1 LNAIFV
7 DTLDMDLER
16 LQRVNQ
22 TLASVREDT
31 GWRSS
36 PELKAIDTLVIRPSE
51 RIDAIAS
58 SYARELPRA
67 MRFLAR
73 RLGVLDP
80 NGAGVLSYLL
90 FGRGY
95 CRQLIN
101 LGFADGMSRR
111 EEIRDFLGY
120 GDAVAR
126 KSSVR
131 QLRGLARPKDVLEP
145 VQAVHLPRR
154 F

>member
-1 LNAIFV
+1 
-7 DTLDMDLER
+7 M
-16 LQRVNQ
+16 NQ

-51 RIDAIAS
+51 RMDVIAAS
-58 SYARELPRA
+58 HARELPRA

-90 FGRGY
+90 FERGY
-95 CRQLIN
+95 CRHLID
-101 LGFADGMSRR
+101 LGFTDGMSRR
-111 EEIRDFLGY
+111 AEILDFLGY
-120 GDAVAR
+120 GDPVDR
-126 KSSVR
+126 KSIA
-131 QLRGLARPKDVLEP
+131 QQPRGPAQRKEVLEP
-145 VQAVHLPRR
+145 ATAPERSVSTIAMRHSNFRNTTIR
-154 F
+154 